1 MRQRA
6 LLMLGLACVTGGTAV
21 YLARGWI
28 AHQVQPQVVVLPAEP
43 PPAATTT
50 VVVAKIPLK
59 FGDELTRESLREIA
73 WPADAAPEGS
83 FKSMDELLGG
93 ERRVALR
100 DMGPNEVV
108 LKARVSG
115 YGGRATLSAVIA
127 DGMRAATIRVNDVLG
142 VAGFVLPG
150 DMVDVLFTRPEN
162 PAPGTQSQPM
172 TDVLLQGVKVLA
184 VDQTADDQ
192 KEKPIP
198 AKAVTL
204 EVTPDDAQRLALAGQ
219 VGSLG
224 LTLRQ
229 SGGVQTAA
237 VDTIRI
243 GNLVNRSAPA
253 AIAADAPLEPVGPQ
267 RTSVRIVRALEESV
281 QDVPHD
287 AQATTPPK
295 PAGPRR
301 PNDTRREQVAGR
313 EKGGTPV
320 AMAAPAPR

>member
-6 LLMLGLACVTGGTAV
+6 LLMLALACVTGGTAV

-28 AHQVQPQVVVLPAEP
+28 ARQTQPQVVALPTL
-43 PPAATTT
+43 PPATTIT

-59 FGDELTRESLREIA
+59 FGDELSRESLREMA

-83 FKSMDELLGG
+83 FRTMDELLGG

-100 DMGPNEVV
+100 EMGPNEVV

-127 DGMRAATIRVNDVLG
+127 EGMRAATIRVNDVQG

-150 DMVDVLFTRPEN
+150 DLVDVVFTRPED
-162 PAPGTQSQPM
+162 PTPGVQSAPM

-192 KEKPIP
+192 KDKPIP

-204 EVTPDDAQRLALAGQ
+204 EVMPDDAQRLALAGQ
-219 VGSLG
+219 VGNLG
-224 LTLRQ
+224 LALRQ
-229 SGGVQTAA
+229 SGGVQAA
-237 VDTIRI
+237 SVDTIRI
-243 GNLVNRSAPA
+243 GNLVNRAPLAIPA
-253 AIAADAPLEPVGPQ
+253 AAVASSSPRPEPDVGSLHA
-267 RTSVRIVRALEESV
+267 SVRIVRALEEST
-281 QDVPHD
+281 QDVPYENRP
-287 AQATTPPK
+287 AAK
-295 PAGPRR
+295 PAARR
-301 PNDTRREQVAGR
+301 PDGSKGDRVAAR
-313 EKGGTPV
+313 
-320 AMAAPAPR
+320 

>member
-6 LLMLGLACVTGGTAV
+6 LLMLALACVTGGTAV

-28 AHQVQPQVVVLPAEP
+28 ARQAPPQAVALPTL
-43 PPAATTT
+43 PPATTTT

-59 FGDELTRESLREIA
+59 FGDELSRESLREMA

-83 FKSMDELLGG
+83 FRTMDELLGG

-127 DGMRAATIRVNDVLG
+127 EGMRAATIRVNDVQG

-150 DMVDVLFTRPEN
+150 DLVDVVFTRPED
-162 PAPGTQSQPM
+162 PTPGVQSPPM

-192 KEKPIP
+192 KDKPIP
-198 AKAVTL
+198 AKSVTL
-204 EVTPDDAQRLALAGQ
+204 EVTPDDAQRLVLAAQ
-219 VGSLG
+219 VGSLA
-224 LTLRQ
+224 LALRQ
-229 SGGVQTAA
+229 SGAVQAAA

-243 GNLVNRSAPA
+243 GNLVNRAPLVLPA
-253 AIAADAPLEPVGPQ
+253 AAASPPPPEADEEPLHA
-267 RTSVRIVRALEESV
+267 SVRIVRALEEST
-281 QDVPHD
+281 QDVPYESRP
-287 AQATTPPK
+287 AAK
-295 PAGPRR
+295 PAPRR
-301 PNDTRREQVAGR
+301 PDAS
-313 EKGGTPV
+313 KGDRI
-320 AMAAPAPR
+320 AAR

>member
-6 LLMLGLACVTGGTAV
+6 LLMLALACVTGGTAV

-28 AHQVQPQVVVLPAEP
+28 ARQTQPQVVALPTL
-43 PPAATTT
+43 PPATTIT

-59 FGDELTRESLREIA
+59 FGDELSRESLREMA

-83 FKSMDELLGG
+83 FRTMDELLGG

-100 DMGPNEVV
+100 EMGPNEVV

-127 DGMRAATIRVNDVLG
+127 EGMRAATIRVNDVQG

-150 DMVDVLFTRPEN
+150 DLVDVVFTRPED
-162 PAPGTQSQPM
+162 PTPGVQSAPM

-192 KEKPIP
+192 KDKPIP

-224 LTLRQ
+224 LALRQ
-229 SGGVQTAA
+229 SGGVQTAS

-243 GNLVNRSAPA
+243 GNLVNRAPLAISAAAVASAPR
-253 AIAADAPLEPVGPQ
+253 PEPDVGPLHA
-267 RTSVRIVRALEESV
+267 SVRIVRALEEST
-281 QDVPHD
+281 QDVPYENRP
-287 AQATTPPK
+287 AAK
-295 PAGPRR
+295 PAPRR
-301 PNDTRREQVAGR
+301 PDGSKGDRVATR
-313 EKGGTPV
+313 
-320 AMAAPAPR
+320 